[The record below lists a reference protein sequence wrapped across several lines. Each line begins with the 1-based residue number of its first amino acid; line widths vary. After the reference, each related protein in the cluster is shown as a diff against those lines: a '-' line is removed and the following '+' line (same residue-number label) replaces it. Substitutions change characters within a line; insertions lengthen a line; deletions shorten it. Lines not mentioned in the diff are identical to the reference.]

1 MASNSNSSW
10 EKIQLGVKDTERLIG
25 QKDYNSA
32 MIKARQ
38 TLEFMVKQLGERACI
53 VDGSDLKDMIDTL
66 YQSQWISKTTC
77 EHYHKIRM
85 IGNKAAHEGDTNAY
99 NANQAYHMLS
109 QEVYT
114 FANDYSNAQKGTKR
128 PRRSGTA
135 SKGSTRSSASQNT
148 RSRKRQGSKKSGFTA
163 YDLLKILI
171 PILCVILLICI
182 IRLVKPSSTKPE
194 PTDPAVTTEA
204 PSEEAPTEPETM
216 EEAIVYRTT
225 SNLNVRSGPST
236 DSERIGQIPG
246 GTAVEYVGAH
256 DSDWAIIMYNGE
268 QAYVSSQYLTTD

>member
-1 MASNSNSSW
+1 MASNSNSNW

-32 MIKARQ
+32 MVKARQ

-66 YQSQWISKTTC
+66 YQNRWISKTTC

-85 IGNKAAHEGDTNAY
+85 IGNKAVHEGDNNAY

-128 PRRSGTA
+128 PKASTSRSGASRTA
-135 SKGSTRSSASQNT
+135 SQTS
-148 RSRKRQGSKKSGFTA
+148 RSRKRQSTRRSGITA
-163 YDLLKILI
+163 YDLLKLLV
-171 PILCVILLICI
+171 PLLCIVLLVCI
-182 IRLVKPSSTKPE
+182 IKIVKPASEKPDST
-194 PTDPAVTTEA
+194 TPAVTTEA
-204 PSEEAPTEPETM
+204 PTEETPTEPQTM
-216 EEAIVYRTT
+216 EAPVVYKTT

-236 DSERIGQIPG
+236 DYEKIGQLTA
-246 GTAVEYVGAH
+246 GTTVEYVGEH
-256 DSDWAIIMYNGE
+256 DSEWSIIMYNGE
-268 QAYVSSQYLTTD
+268 QAYVSSQYLTAE